1 MPKLAL
7 ITRRKLPS
15 LVNFLTA
22 ANKIKNNLL
31 GEYAVQ
37 FGKTRSLDYKTPRC
51 ELYCA
56 KLARCQAI
64 IHYIPEI
71 SHEQKHPARRK
82 KICIMGMSFGVTQ
95 SRTSLVSTLGA
106 RGMKGSWFHLN
117 LV

>member
-64 IHYIPEI
+64 THYIPEI

-82 KICIMGMSFGVTQ
+82 KNMYYGYVLWGYSIKDLPRKHSWSPWNERI
-95 SRTSLVSTLGA
+95 LVS
-106 RGMKGSWFHLN
+106 S
-117 LV
+117 

>member
-37 FGKTRSLDYKTPRC
+37 FGKTRSLDYKTP
-51 ELYCA
+51 
-56 KLARCQAI
+56 
-64 IHYIPEI
+64 P
-71 SHEQKHPARRK
+71 
-82 KICIMGMSFGVTQ
+82 M
-95 SRTSLVSTLGA
+95 
-106 RGMKGSWFHLN
+106 
-117 LV
+117 